1 MSNSFD
7 KLLGLLF
14 ETGPSDATNFTMKME
29 TTSSNAPLTVA
40 AGTDGSIILSW
51 AGGSLT
57 IPAKQRGIFLS
68 MVEKAVRMSQQAVPN
83 PQP

>member
-1 MSNSFD
+1 MSQFD

-14 ETGPSDATNFTMKME
+14 ETQSDAANFTMKTE
-29 TTSSNAPLTVA
+29 TTTSNGPLTVA

-57 IPAKQRGIFLS
+57 IPAKQRNTLLT